1 MSVTTL
7 EQLGPVLASELPPAP
22 PVPSYLHT
30 FRTSVRERVSSR
42 LAERRFERA
51 LMRASTSERQ
61 DLVAASR
68 RQ

>member
-7 EQLGPVLASELPPAP
+7 EQLGPVLASELPPVP
-22 PVPSYLHT
+22 PVLSPLHR
-30 FRTSVRERVSSR
+30 FRTTVSERVSSR

-51 LMRASTSERQ
+51 LRQATGSELV